1 MTKTGSESEGG
12 LRSTLTRR
20 VGFRAEHRY
29 YREDWSPEENSGVFG
44 RAANPEFHGH
54 DYLCDVTVSGA
65 VNESSG
71 MLVDLVAL
79 DDVLQREICERFDGR
94 RINLDVPEFRDG
106 GLVPSCEVLAR
117 FVFERVQA
125 ALGGRAIVES
135 VIVRESD
142 TLGAEARRG

>member
-1 MTKTGSESEGG
+1 VTKTESEEG
-12 LRSTLTRR
+12 LRSSLTRR

-29 YREDWSPEENSGVFG
+29 FREDWSPEENSGIFG

-54 DYLCDVTVSGA
+54 DYRCDVTVSGA
-65 VNESSG
+65 VDEPSG
-71 MLVDLVAL
+71 MLIDLALL
-79 DDVLQREICERFDGR
+79 DDVLHREVRERFDGR

-117 FVFERVQA
+117 FIFERVQA

-142 TLGAEARRG
+142 TLSAEVRRG